1 MKITKSKS
9 TLKLKLQVVISE
21 DNCPIPETVNFA
33 RMQSAGSTRV
43 HKLTAEMPAPAKQAI
58 LANTKNKIQ
67 LNAMLVEGLLSS
79 DYYNNVN
86 SQASVFVLWAMALAY
101 LCSLST
107 SITLSVDV

>member
-1 MKITKSKS
+1 MKIKKSKS

-43 HKLTAEMPAPAKQAI
+43 HKLTAEMPAPAKPAI

-86 SQASVFVLWAMALAY
+86 SQASVLWAMALAY
-101 LCSLST
+101 LCSLNT